1 MAYEEYDINDIK
13 RPEDTADTRFQKFLL
28 AVLPERQA
36 RDIYCVVIDII
47 ALFAK
52 IGIVFSL
59 PFKFVQ
65 FWKQS
70 WKKQNEK
77 QGKK

>member
-13 RPEDTADTRFQKFLL
+13 GLEDTADTRFQKFLL
-28 AVLPERQA
+28 AVLHERLA
-36 RDIYCVVIDII
+36 RGIYCVVIDII

-65 FWKQS
+65 FWLRSWEKHNKNKQP
-70 WKKQNEK
+70 
-77 QGKK
+77 

>member
-13 RPEDTADTRFQKFLL
+13 RQEGTLDTRFQRFLSATFPDKL
-28 AVLPERQA
+28 ARG
-36 RDIYCVVIDII
+36 IYCVVIDII

-52 IGIVFSL
+52 IGVVFFL

-65 FWKQS
+65 FWLQS
-70 WKKQNEK
+70 WEKHNKNKQP
-77 QGKK
+77 

>member
-36 RDIYCVVIDII
+36 RGIYCVVIDII

-65 FWKQS
+65 FWLRG
-70 WKKQNEK
+70 WKKQND
-77 QGKK
+77 KKTR